1 MFLLWQNFA
10 LVKGDIGSTLDV
22 RFSCNTDDSAMPSV
36 AYVTTQTENQQ
47 SKK

>member
-22 RFSCNTDDSAMPSV
+22 RFSCNTDSAMPSV